1 MQIEDIELTREDYFD
16 FGVTDADFD
25 RLNFLVKK
33 SQSNYDN
40 ISESEEKE
48 IEEIDGRILMA
59 TPKALKNK
67 MVKFGINIG
76 TLDW

>member
-25 RLNFLVKK
+25 RLNFLVEKE
-33 SQSNYDN
+33 QSNYGN
-40 ISESEEKE
+40 IPESEKEE

-67 MVKFGINIG
+67 MVKFGINLS
-76 TLDW
+76 TLD